1 MKFTEDAAESDVN
14 YVRALAG
21 PHSFID
27 YREDNRQTRGTYWL
41 FRILVYGFLAV
52 IALITVFNIM
62 NSISMSVSARLKQY
76 GVMRALGMD
85 NGQLIKMIT
94 AEAVTYAAL
103 SSVIGLA
110 AGLPLNRAFFEAM
123 VTSHFGEPWAFPA
136 GAVAV
141 IIALV
146 AVSCAAAVYAPS
158 KRIKNMSVVAAIA
171 NE

>member
-1 MKFTEDAAESDVN
+1 
-14 YVRALAG
+14 
-21 PHSFID
+21 
-27 YREDNRQTRGTYWL
+27 
-41 FRILVYGFLAV
+41 
-52 IALITVFNIM
+52 
-62 NSISMSVSARLKQY
+62 
-76 GVMRALGMD
+76 MRALGMD

-103 SSVIGLA
+103 GSVIGLA